1 MTLWAALP
9 HGIPFCQILFA
20 IEQCRESA
28 CGTFQTNQEP
38 VSSVCSTRESSRKFL
53 AAALPFVNISL
64 EFGREILS
72 FWSGI
77 DPVGPVLG
85 EHLEDDP
92 ADMSAEGADG
102 LVMFFAL
109 SAFGLVVAL

>member
-1 MTLWAALP
+1 M
-9 HGIPFCQILFA
+9 CQILFA
-20 IEQCRESA
+20 TEQRRESA
-28 CGTFQTNQEP
+28 YGTFQTNREP
-38 VSSVCSTRESSRKFL
+38 VSSVCSTPESSRKFL
-53 AAALPFVNISL
+53 AAPLPFVNIPL

-72 FWSGI
+72 YWSGI

-102 LVMFFAL
+102 LVMFFSL
-109 SAFGLVVAL
+109 SAFCFVVAL